1 MRGQL
6 FENNK
11 FIESLKEKILV
22 LDGAMGTMI
31 QAYKL
36 REEDFRGNLFKDS
49 AIEQKGN
56 NDILVLTQPEII
68 KSIHKAYLEAGADI
82 IETNTFNS
90 NVISQEDYGQQE
102 LVYDLNYNGAKIARE
117 VADSLSTETNL
128 KFVAGSIGPTNKTL
142 SMSPDVENPSFRSVS
157 FEQVVDSYKIQI
169 KGLIDGGV
177 DVLLIETIFDHL
189 NARAALVAA
198 ESVFSENNKQVPIML
213 SGTINDRGGR
223 LLSGQTLEAFT
234 ASMRSDYVI
243 SIGLNCSFGAKEL
256 IPFVKELAKR
266 EALYISLYPNAGLPN
281 ILGEY
286 DETPEITCS
295 YLKELF
301 EDKCLNIVGGCCGT
315 TPEHIKAI
323 SSLAKQYEPRTLSI
337 VDKVSTYAG
346 LELLEAR
353 EENNFINIGER
364 LNVAGSA
371 KFARLIREKKYDEA
385 LVIAR
390 EQVENGAQVL
400 DINFDDGLLDGKEEM
415 SHFLRLLASEPEVA
429 CKPVM
434 IDSSRW
440 EVILE
445 GLKSIGG
452 KCIVNSIS
460 LKEGE
465 EEFIKRASTIKS
477 FGAAA
482 VIMAFDEKGQADN
495 LDRKIQICK
504 RAYDILTEK
513 VEFPAEDIIF
523 DPNILAIATGIDE
536 HDNYALDFIN
546 ATKWIKE
553 NLPHAKVSGGVS
565 NLSFSFRGNNFVRE
579 MMHSV
584 FLYHAIKS
592 GMDMGIVNP
601 GMIRIYDDIPK
612 DALQLVE
619 DVVLNR
625 RSGAKEELLEFA
637 DKHRNN
643 EDKQDEKV
651 KLWRTD
657 AIEKR
662 LSYSIVKG
670 ISEYLEEDLK
680 EALSIS
686 QKALNIIEGPLMD
699 GMKIVGDLFGDGK
712 MFLPQVVK
720 SARVMKKAVEIL
732 LPYIRQDNSEAQ
744 NKAGKILLAT
754 VKGDVHDIGKNI
766 VGVVLGCNNFEIID
780 LGVMVPCEEILRV
793 AKEQKVDAIGL
804 SGLITPSLEEMAHV
818 AEEMEK
824 QGLDIPLL
832 IGGATTSKIHTAL
845 KIAPN
850 YSKGV
855 IYGGD
860 ASKTVEIM
868 KELMKDK
875 TAYLENI
882 NNEYKDIRD
891 NYKQL
896 STTENISLEQARNNK
911 FSINWDEE
919 IIDVPEFLGVKE
931 VKYTVKELREYID
944 WTFFFIAWE
953 MKKTY
958 PEILEDKLYGEEAKK
973 LFEEANNM
981 LDELEENN
989 KIYPRGVFGIF
1000 KCNAT
1005 GDDVVLYD
1013 EAGKEVETFN
1023 FLRQQKKLKEERY
1036 MCLSDFIAPKE
1047 SGKTDYIGSFLVT
1060 AGTEVYK
1067 YEEELKKDGEDF
1079 KAIMLKLLCDRLAEA
1094 AAEKLHE
1101 DIRKVYWSYD
1111 KQENITKKELFQAK
1125 YRGIRP
1131 AFGYPSLKDQKQI
1144 EKAFTIL
1151 KATDRTGAKLTESY
1165 MMDPVAS
1172 VCGLYFGS
1180 KHSKYFDSFKFS
1192 RDQIVDYCS
1201 RTKEPI
1207 KAVEKRLNNYLHGKY
1222 SE

>member
-1 MRGQL
+1 MRGHL
-6 FENNK
+6 FADNR
-11 FIESLKEKILV
+11 FIKSLEEGILV

-31 QAYKL
+31 QNYKL
-36 REEDFRGNLFKDS
+36 KEEDFRGSQIHSHK
-49 AIEQKGN
+49 EQKGN
-56 NDILVLTQPEII
+56 NDVLVLTRPEII
-68 KSIHKAYLEAGADI
+68 TSIHKAYLEAGADI

-90 NVISQEDYGQQE
+90 NIISQEDYGLQDM
-102 LVYDLNYNGAKIARE
+102 VYELNYTGAKLARA
-117 VADSLSTETNL
+117 VADNLST
-128 KFVAGSIGPTNKTL
+128 KDKPRYVAGSMGPTNKTL
-142 SMSPDVENPSFRSVS
+142 SMSPDVENPAYRSVT
-157 FEQVVDSYKIQI
+157 FDEVVNSYKIQVS
-169 KGLIDGGV
+169 GLLDGGV

-189 NARAALVAA
+189 NARAALIAA
-198 ESVFSENNKQVPIML
+198 EEVFKEKDKVLPIML
-213 SGTINDRGGR
+213 SGTINDKGGR
-223 LLSGQTLEAFT
+223 LLSGQTLGAFVK
-234 ASMRSDYVI
+234 SMRSDYVI
-243 SIGLNCSFGAKEL
+243 SIGLNCSFGAKDL
-256 IPFVKELAKR
+256 VPFVKELSK
-266 EALYISLYPNAGLPN
+266 EHDLYISLYPNAGLPN

-286 DETPEITCS
+286 DETPEVTCS

-323 SSLAKQYEPRTLSI
+323 KELAENYMPRTLNEQKKI
-337 VDKVSTYAG
+337 STYAG

-353 EENNFINIGER
+353 AENNFINIGER

-371 KFARLIREKKYDEA
+371 KFARLIREKKYEEA
-385 LVIAR
+385 LAIAR

-400 DINFDDGLLDGKEEM
+400 DINFDDGMLDGKEEM
-415 SHFLRLLASEPEVA
+415 SYFLRLLASEPEIA
-429 CKPVM
+429 CKPIM

-440 EVILE
+440 EVIIE

-465 EEFIKRASTIKS
+465 EEFIKRASIIKS

-482 VIMAFDEKGQADN
+482 VIMAFDEKGQADGYE
-495 LDRKIQICK
+495 RKIEICK

-513 VEFPAEDIIF
+513 VGFPSEDIIF

-536 HDNYALDFIN
+536 HDNYAVDFIN

-553 NLPHAKVSGGVS
+553 NLPNAKVSGGVS
-565 NLSFSFRGNNFVRE
+565 NLSFSFRGNNFIRE
-579 MMHSV
+579 SMHAV

-612 DALQLVE
+612 DVLELVE
-619 DVVLNR
+619 AVVLNK
-625 RSGAKEELLEFA
+625 RSGAKEDLLEIA
-637 DKHRNN
+637 DKYRNS
-643 EDKQDEKV
+643 EEKQDEKV

-657 AIEKR
+657 EVEKR

-670 ISEYLEEDLK
+670 ISEHLEEDLQ
-680 EALSIS
+680 EARIKTSR
-686 QKALNIIEGPLMD
+686 ALNVIEGPLMD
-699 GMKIVGDLFGDGK
+699 GMKVVGDLFGDGK

-732 LPYIRQDNSEAQ
+732 LPFIKEDNSGESS
-744 NKAGKILLAT
+744 KAGKVLLAT

-766 VGVVLGCNNFEIID
+766 VGVVLACNNFEIID

-793 AKEQKVDAIGL
+793 AREEKVDVIGL
-804 SGLITPSLEEMAHV
+804 SGLITPSLEEMAYV
-818 AEEMEK
+818 AEEMER
-824 QGLDIPLL
+824 QGFDIPLL

-845 KIAPN
+845 KIAPK

-868 KELMKDK
+868 KNLMKDK
-875 TAYLENI
+875 LSYLENI
-882 NNEYKDIRD
+882 SNEYKDIRE
-891 NYKQL
+891 NYKQMV
-896 STTENISLEQARNNK
+896 TADNISIEEARMNK
-911 FSINWDEE
+911 FKVQWDKED
-919 IIDVPEFLGVKE
+919 IDIPKFIGVKE
-931 VKYTVKELREYID
+931 VKYSIKELRDYID

-958 PEILEDKLYGEEAKK
+958 PEILDDKIYGEEAKK

-981 LDELEENN
+981 LDELESNN
-989 KIYPRGVFGIF
+989 RISPKGVFGIF
-1000 KCNAT
+1000 KSNSIE
-1005 GDDVVLYD
+1005 DDVLLYD
-1013 EAGKEVETFN
+1013 GDCEIEVFN
-1023 FLRQQKKLKEERY
+1023 FLRQQKKVKEGRH

-1060 AGTEVYK
+1060 AGNEIYD
-1067 YEEELKKDGEDF
+1067 YEKELKEAGEEY

-1101 DIRKVYWSYD
+1101 DIRKTYWAYD
-1111 KQENITKKELFQAK
+1111 KNEDITKKQLFQAK

-1131 AFGYPSLKDQKQI
+1131 AFGYPSLKDQKQM
-1144 EKAFTIL
+1144 EKVFKLL
-1151 KATDRTGAKLTESY
+1151 KVTERTGVTLTESY
-1165 MMDPVAS
+1165 MMNPVAS

-1180 KHSKYFDSFKFS
+1180 KHAKYFDSFKLS
-1192 RDQIVDYCS
+1192 KDQVIDYCNRINES
-1201 RTKEPI
+1201 IED
-1207 KAVEKRLNNYLHGKY
+1207 VEKRLNNYIHPKY
-1222 SE
+1222 NG